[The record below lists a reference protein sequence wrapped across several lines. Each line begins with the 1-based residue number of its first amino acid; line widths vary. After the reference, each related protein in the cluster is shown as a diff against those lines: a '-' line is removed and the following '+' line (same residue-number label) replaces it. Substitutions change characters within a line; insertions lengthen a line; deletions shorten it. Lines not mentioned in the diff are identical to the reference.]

1 VVIEKLFKA
10 QQCLVRRQSVP
21 RLRKKV
27 SEAIVVKEATT
38 EAELQAAFDIRD
50 KVFVQEQGIP
60 YDVEHDEHDAGSR
73 HVLANCGDSPIATAR
88 LTIMNDG
95 EAVLARVAVLP
106 EYRKSGVG
114 RLLVR
119 KLEELGAGAKVKR
132 ITLHPHYY
140 LERFYAELG
149 YSRFGGEET
158 AGPHRLIEMEKQL

>member
-1 VVIEKLFKA
+1 
-10 QQCLVRRQSVP
+10 
-21 RLRKKV
+21 
-27 SEAIVVKEATT
+27 
-38 EAELQAAFDIRD
+38 
-50 KVFVQEQGIP
+50 
-60 YDVEHDEHDAGSR
+60 
-73 HVLANCGDSPIATAR
+73 
-88 LTIMNDG
+88 M
-95 EAVLARVAVLP
+95 AVLP

-119 KLEELGAGAKVKR
+119 KLEELGAEAKVKR